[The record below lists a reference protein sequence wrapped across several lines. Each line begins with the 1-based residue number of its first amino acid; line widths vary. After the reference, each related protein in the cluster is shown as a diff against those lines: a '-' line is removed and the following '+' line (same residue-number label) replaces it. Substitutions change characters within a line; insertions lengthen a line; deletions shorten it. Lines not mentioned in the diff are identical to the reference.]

1 MADEED
7 PCFHDTQISIPILH
21 LCADRRRQLVDIL
34 LNDEYFAEN
43 MQNSPEDNVSMRK
56 LAALAGL
63 TLFVALS
70 ILVLNFIA
78 VR

>member
-1 MADEED
+1 
-7 PCFHDTQISIPILH
+7 
-21 LCADRRRQLVDIL
+21 
-34 LNDEYFAEN
+34 